1 VASGGLS
8 TRAKFL
14 YGLGDWGTAAA
25 STARNI
31 FWFVFLTN
39 VVGLNA
45 GWAGSVVLIGRIWDS
60 INDPLIGT
68 LSDRV
73 HTRWGRRRPFLL
85 IGSVP
90 FAVTFVAMFTVPDL
104 DSDRALFAY
113 YSLVFLLFDT
123 LFTIVNVPYLAL
135 LPELTDG
142 YDERSSLAGWRISFS
157 ILASLITAGL
167 FKVFAENIF
176 APLFGGGAEGLQRGY
191 TAAAVLW
198 AITIALPFILL
209 FLFVR
214 EPERAPVVS
223 PIRPVRNFIEVFHNE
238 PFRIAAF
245 IYLICF
251 TTGDI
256 ILVIFVRYLIDYL
269 LVPPGFD
276 NIVLAVVLGSA
287 FAFMP
292 LIVWLMR
299 RYDKRTAYLISISF
313 LTAVL
318 ILAAFLPPGRYLLLL
333 VGAIF
338 TGFGFAALNAI
349 PWAIVAD
356 VVEADELQ
364 SGERREGLY
373 SGYLV
378 FLRKLASAFA
388 IFAVGQV
395 LSRTG
400 YVSATTG
407 SVYVQQPA
415 SALAAMRVLVT
426 VVPALALSISLILA
440 WRFPIDREKY
450 EAIQAELAARRKVK
464 GQMSPPQQ
472 IAEGEQNLL

>member
-167 FKVFAENIF
+167 F
-176 APLFGGGAEGLQRGY
+176 
-191 TAAAVLW
+191 
-198 AITIALPFILL
+198 
-209 FLFVR
+209 
-214 EPERAPVVS
+214 
-223 PIRPVRNFIEVFHNE
+223 
-238 PFRIAAF
+238 
-245 IYLICF
+245 
-251 TTGDI
+251 
-256 ILVIFVRYLIDYL
+256 
-269 LVPPGFD
+269 
-276 NIVLAVVLGSA
+276 
-287 FAFMP
+287 
-292 LIVWLMR
+292 
-299 RYDKRTAYLISISF
+299 
-313 LTAVL
+313 
-318 ILAAFLPPGRYLLLL
+318 
-333 VGAIF
+333 
-338 TGFGFAALNAI
+338 
-349 PWAIVAD
+349 
-356 VVEADELQ
+356 
-364 SGERREGLY
+364 
-373 SGYLV
+373 
-378 FLRKLASAFA
+378 
-388 IFAVGQV
+388 
-395 LSRTG
+395 
-400 YVSATTG
+400 
-407 SVYVQQPA
+407 
-415 SALAAMRVLVT
+415 
-426 VVPALALSISLILA
+426 
-440 WRFPIDREKY
+440 
-450 EAIQAELAARRKVK
+450 
-464 GQMSPPQQ
+464 
-472 IAEGEQNLL
+472 